1 MQKNPYKAYNQASHT
16 VAKTRQVVML
26 YDGVIR
32 NLQQACEAMKHNQ
45 VEERFKK
52 LLRAS
57 EIIIGLQSS
66 LDFENGESAAR
77 ILYDFY
83 SSIDSRM
90 LTLHR
95 TCDIALCN
103 TLIEELKE
111 VREMWDKIDRG
122 ETQHTP
128 VPQGAADPSPPPSS
142 IPYAATVG
150 AEHRSYSS
158 NASTTLPALSPTKT
172 FEA

>member
-32 NLQQACEAMKHNQ
+32 NLQQACEAMKNDQ

-90 LTLHR
+90 LMLHR
-95 TCDIALCN
+95 TSDVALCN

-122 ETQHTP
+122 ENQQMPTP
-128 VPQGAADPSPPPSS
+128 QATESSPPPSS